1 MTGRSSVAQGSNLLY
16 RGFPTRRRP
25 IGGLGTPVGLPIR
38 HRRPALKALGIRRL
52 ERCATLDKYL
62 GRIAV
67 TPQFW
72 FFL

>member
-38 HRRPALKALGIRRL
+38 HRRPALKAFGMRRL
-52 ERCATLDKYL
+52 ERCATLNKFL

-67 TPQFW
+67 VPRFL